1 MQEQGGC
8 VLSWSIAIYWVR
20 RLWSFPGGGGQGH
33 PNFCSAGAT
42 PPEQIKQSE
51 MAAMCAGLGG
61 YQSKP
66 SYGSRLA
73 AASARLGAH

>member
-1 MQEQGGC
+1 MWSVVIHW
-8 VLSWSIAIYWVR
+8 VLGSEVSWEVEAKVS
-20 RLWSFPGGGGQGH
+20 

-42 PPEQIKQSE
+42 LPEQIKQSE

-73 AASARLGAH
+73 AASVGPGAN